1 MSGKVFVA
9 HTGDPQSDHELP
21 TKQYMD
27 AAYDRVN
34 QLDGRH
40 EALSTNHSATR
51 TALQQLIS
59 NVHSPATTLAAG
71 ANTFVPKGSKLDQY
85 KTTTDTIETALSML
99 ATKEELLPY
108 VKSSELQTALQT
120 ARTPCSNLSP
130 PGGIINGQAFTGQE
144 TITIDAVSS
153 TTFHTTV
160 ASLATKEDIQT
171 HGVVTPTDLRSM
183 KADTATNISPGGSIY
198 GQPFTGRETIT
209 AQSLTPQG
217 HLSGNAYN
225 GDAAYVWSVN
235 ATETADNGTVPVRTP
250 IGDIRAAKFIGDLQG
265 QADSAVNA
273 LKLGGQD
280 ASVFVTHPQFET
292 ALASVPKQEAGTLLA
307 ARPSPPWQT
316 GQIILSSAG
325 LEVYDGTFWRII
337 SLPTIRWPG
346 WTAGGEGAI
355 VLHEN
360 YLHIIAA
367 NAYALA
373 PSMQQ
378 NLMDQTVL
386 LKYTVDSTGL
396 SYDTSGPSHANVLGY
411 QWGLGKDQFFSLN
424 MGTHNGGSGAVTVP
438 LYLVVWDGTHN
449 TPYAHAYIAVENGGE
464 GTGFAYE
471 FLHTTKHTV
480 TLGFSI
486 NTAGKTF
493 SYRIRCI
500 DESGTPLANFER
512 TNVPFQR
519 DNDAVLDEASARSV
533 TRGLCLGGG
542 LEIHNMGTSGSSG
555 TENVVFHGLH
565 IAPNILSSDQFD
577 ENFVTRAASNGPM
590 TLVGCDLNHP
600 MGA

>member
-34 QLDGRH
+34 QLDSRH

-198 GQPFTGRETIT
+198 GQPFTGSETIT

-360 YLHIIAA
+360 YLHITA

-373 PSMQQ
+373 ESMHQ

-396 SYDTSGPSHANVLGY
+396 SYDTTSQRSHANILGY
-411 QWGLGKDQFFSLN
+411 QWGTSSEFVSLV
-424 MGTHNGGSGAVTVP
+424 MGSHNGGRAAVVAP
-438 LYLVVWDGTHN
+438 LYLLVEDTTYAG
-449 TPYAHAYIAVENGGE
+449 YAHGYIAVEAGGE

-471 FLHTTKHTV
+471 FLHTVKHTV

-486 NTAGKTF
+486 NTTTKTF
-493 SYRIRCI
+493 SYRIRCT
-500 DESGTPLANFER
+500 DDSGTIRADFAKNDV
-512 TNVPFQR
+512 TFQR
-519 DNDAVLDEASARSV
+519 PKDHLIVSTQQNPH
-533 TRGLCLGGG
+533 GLCLGGG
-542 LEIHNMGTSGSSG
+542 LERFESS
-555 TENVVFHGLH
+555 ENVVFHGLH

-577 ENFVTRAASNGPM
+577 ENFVTRAASNGPL